1 MRLKNVKGA
10 NEIIIKG
17 KYYIN
22 NPEEYKGRWNKLFKN
37 NNIIKIEIGMGKG
50 DFIIENAIKHPNIN
64 FIGIEKYDSVIVR
77 AIQKSNELELNNLKI
92 IRLDAINIDK
102 IFDKEIDTIYLNFS
116 DPWPKDRH
124 AKRRLTSPIF
134 LKKYESIFKKDYK
147 IIMKTDNINLFNY
160 SIEKL
165 KEEKYQIIY
174 QTNDLHKE
182 NDTFKQQHPNFEEL
196 AKIYGKDVVAKVT
209 PYSNQM
215 TEAIINSLSEQGYNL
230 VIEGT
235 GRTTDVPIKTATMLK
250 TKGYQTKMYV
260 MAVPK
265 IKSYLGTIER
275 YEDMFKRNPLTAR
288 ATPKQAHDIVVSNLP
303 SNLETLHKTGVFSD
317 IRLYD
322 RQGMKLYSSLE
333 TPSVSPK
340 EPLESILNKK
350 VSGKEI
356 QSTLERVEEKMVQNK
371 HQDTP
376 EFQAIRQKLDSFKP
390 PIPPLPKLPGIGL

>member
-50 DFIIENAIKHPNIN
+50 DFIIGNAIKHPNIN

-160 SIEKL
+160 SIETL

-182 NDTFKQQHPNFEEL
+182 NDINN
-196 AKIYGKDVVAKVT
+196 I
-209 PYSNQM
+209 M
-215 TEAIINSLSEQGYNL
+215 TEYEKKFTANGIKINKLEAIKQI
-230 VIEGT
+230 
-235 GRTTDVPIKTATMLK
+235 LK
-250 TKGYQTKMYV
+250 
-260 MAVPK
+260 
-265 IKSYLGTIER
+265 
-275 YEDMFKRNPLTAR
+275 
-288 ATPKQAHDIVVSNLP
+288 
-303 SNLETLHKTGVFSD
+303 
-317 IRLYD
+317 
-322 RQGMKLYSSLE
+322 
-333 TPSVSPK
+333 
-340 EPLESILNKK
+340 
-350 VSGKEI
+350 
-356 QSTLERVEEKMVQNK
+356 
-371 HQDTP
+371 
-376 EFQAIRQKLDSFKP
+376 
-390 PIPPLPKLPGIGL
+390 